1 MKHYSSKYYMKKKTN
16 ESKDNI
22 WMTKILLSIILLL
35 SCLIYVNYSS
45 ENKER
50 FKKEV
55 LENNINFSKV
65 NSLYEKYFGT
75 IQVRDDK
82 EELVFNE
89 HFSYQDIKQVDSY
102 YEVTVLKEYMIPF
115 LSSGIIVYMGEK
127 ENFGD
132 CVIVQGNDGVDIWYG
147 NIEVIEHSLYD
158 YVTSGTTLG
167 VAKTEKIKLAF
178 IKDGIYISYDE
189 YITKT

>member
-1 MKHYSSKYYMKKKTN
+1 MKHYTSKYYKRKNTN

-55 LENNINFSKV
+55 LEKNINFSKI
-65 NSLYEKYFGT
+65 NNLYEKYFGT
-75 IQVRDDK
+75 IQVSDTK

-89 HFSYQDIKQVDSY
+89 QFSYQDIKQVDNY
-102 YEVTVLKEYMIPF
+102 YEVTVLKEYMMPF
-115 LSSGIIVYMGEK
+115 LSSGIIVYMGKK

-147 NIEVIEHSLYD
+147 NVEVIEHSLYD
-158 YVTSGTTLG
+158 YVTSATILG

-178 IKDGIYISYDE
+178 IKDGIHISYDE